1 MLDIES
7 HKIAYSSTLAF
18 NLMVQLEV
26 ALAEQSEFGR
36 AQAGKRQQQGQ
47 GVRPIYMSLNL
58 IGISGLRL
66 IRVIRRE
73 AAKKP

>member
-26 ALAEQSEFGR
+26 ALASQSEVGR
-36 AQAGKRQQQGQ
+36 AQAASVSSKAMVFDR
-47 GVRPIYMSLNL
+47 YMS
-58 IGISGLRL
+58 
-66 IRVIRRE
+66 
-73 AAKKP
+73 

>member
-26 ALAEQSEFGR
+26 ALASQSEVGR
-36 AQAGKRQQQGQ
+36 AQAASVSSKAMVFDR
-47 GVRPIYMSLNL
+47 YMSF
-58 IGISGLRL
+58 SDRDF
-66 IRVIRRE
+66 RPSRD
-73 AAKKP
+73 P